1 MRKLKYGLL
10 LILSMILFSVPVLAA
25 KTYYLPSKME
35 EGQYYEKYSYN
46 KYGHLINY
54 EVFDEEND
62 GDDAF
67 EETYDYKYDKN
78 GKRISGLYCEIFGTQ
93 HILSFDKKQYL
104 KRSEYKYD
112 YEGGADNYTWN
123 KQGYL
128 AKIDNNV
135 KYTYY
140 FSSNGQMKKSAY
152 YINGKKQ
159 SVSYYNKD
167 GLLSKTVSNISKE
180 TITYEYK
187 FNKNGLVTTIIKTT
201 NNNGKKS
208 VDNIKVSYSKTKT
221 DKKTYTLFI
230 NGHDTCYDNPVL

>member
-1 MRKLKYGLL
+1 MRNLKCGLS

-25 KTYYLPSKME
+25 KTYYLPSEIEKVTV
-35 EGQYYEKYSYN
+35 EGEYEGLTVEGEYGYN
-46 KYGHLINY
+46 KKGHLVGY
-54 EVFDEEND
+54 EGDEGELD
-62 GDDAF
+62 W
-67 EETYDYKYDKN
+67 YYKYDKN
-78 GKRISGLYCEIFGTQ
+78 GKRVKGEIHWTGDEIDKLT
-93 HILSFDKKQYL
+93 FDKNGYL
-104 KRSEYKYD
+104 QSSRSESGEKIIYY
-112 YEGGADNYTWN
+112 WN

-128 AKIDNNV
+128 AKSSDGK

-140 FSSNGQMKKSAY
+140 FSSNGQLKKSAY
-152 YINGKKQ
+152 YKNGKKQ

-167 GLLSKTVSNISKE
+167 GLLTKTVSNISKE

-187 FNKNGLVTTIIKTT
+187 YNKNGLVSTIIKTT
-201 NNNGKKS
+201 NKNGKKS

>member
-25 KTYYLPSKME
+25 KTYYLPSEIKGE
-35 EGQYYEKYSYN
+35 TVDKWYRYN
-46 KYGHLINY
+46 KYGHLIDF
-54 EVFDEEND
+54 EGDFEGDESDIGWE
-62 GDDAF
+62 F
-67 EETYDYKYDKN
+67 SYDKN
-78 GKRISGLYCEIFGTQ
+78 GKRVNGEMIGTSGNIDLL
-93 HILSFDKKQYL
+93 HFDKDGYL
-104 KRSEYKYD
+104 QDNRLNKGWGKRIIYY
-112 YEGGADNYTWN
+112 WN

-128 AKIDNNV
+128 AKRSDGR

-152 YINGKKQ
+152 YRNGKKQ

-167 GLLSKTVSNISKE
+167 GLLTKTVSSISKE

-187 FNKNGLVTTIIKTT
+187 YNKNGLVSTIIKTT

>member
-1 MRKLKYGLL
+1 MKKLKYGLL

-25 KTYYLPSKME
+25 KTTYYLPSE
-35 EGQYYEKYSYN
+35 IEGKSIDNAYRYD
-46 KYGHLINY
+46 KYGQLSY
-54 EVFDEEND
+54 LEGEDDENEYDND
-62 GDDAF
+62 W
-67 EETYDYKYDKN
+67 TYKYGKN
-78 GKRISGLYCEIFGTQ
+78 GKRVSGENCGPVDDVDKLT
-93 HILSFDKKQYL
+93 FDKNGYL
-104 KRSEYKYD
+104 QSSRLN
-112 YEGGADNYTWN
+112 GGKKIIYYWN

-128 AKIDNNV
+128 AKRSDG
-135 KYTYY
+135 KRYTYF
-140 FSSNGQMKKSAY
+140 FSSNGQLKKSAY
-152 YINGKKQ
+152 YRNGKKQ

-167 GLLSKTVSNISKE
+167 GLLTKTVSSISKE

-187 FNKNGLVTTIIKTT
+187 YNKNGLVSTIIKTT

>member
-1 MRKLKYGLL
+1 MKKLKYGLL

-25 KTYYLPSKME
+25 KTYYLPSEIK
-35 EGQYYEKYSYN
+35 GVTVDKWYRYN
-46 KYGHLINY
+46 KYGHLIDF
-54 EVFDEEND
+54 EGDFEGDESDIGWE
-62 GDDAF
+62 F
-67 EETYDYKYDKN
+67 SYDKN
-78 GKRISGLYCEIFGTQ
+78 GKRVKGEIHWTGDEIDKLT
-93 HILSFDKKQYL
+93 FDKNGYL
-104 KRSEYKYD
+104 QSSRSESGEKIIYY
-112 YEGGADNYTWN
+112 WN

-128 AKIDNNV
+128 AKRSDGR
-135 KYTYY
+135 KYTYF

-152 YINGKKQ
+152 YKNGKKQ

-167 GLLSKTVSNISKE
+167 GLLTKTVSNISKE

-187 FNKNGLVTTIIKTT
+187 YNKNGLVSTIIKTT

-230 NGHDTCYDNPVL
+230 NGHDTCFDNPAL

>member
-10 LILSMILFSVPVLAA
+10 LILTMILFSVPVLAA
-25 KTYYLPSKME
+25 KTYYLPSEME
-35 EGQYYEKYSYN
+35 GDSVEGEYGYN
-46 KYGHLINY
+46 KKGHLVDY
-54 EVFDEEND
+54 EGDEGEL
-62 GDDAF
+62 
-67 EETYDYKYDKN
+67 EWYYKYDKN
-78 GKRISGLYCEIFGTQ
+78 GKRVKGENHLTGGEIDKLT
-93 HILSFDKKQYL
+93 FDKNGYL
-104 KRSEYKYD
+104 QSSRSESGEKIIYY
-112 YEGGADNYTWN
+112 WN

-128 AKIDNNV
+128 AKSSDGE

-140 FSSNGQMKKSAY
+140 FSSNGQLKKSAY
-152 YINGKKQ
+152 YKNGKKQ